1 LLSEA
6 RWSAKLNSST
16 SWSGA
21 NSGPD
26 ANQEDSMSTTYDLL
40 TAPVSGSVGQL
51 AASRSIRARALH
63 TRGVRREAVKRLVD
77 LSLALLGSIVAL
89 PLLAVIGL
97 AIKLTDGGP
106 VLFKQTRVGRGGRLF
121 TMYKLRTMVVDAEQR
136 LAALATSNESAAHL
150 FKMKHDPRVTPLG
163 RVLRRLSLDELP
175 QLLNVLNGTMSLVGP
190 RPHLAAEVARL
201 PQEAQRRSTVKP
213 GLTGLWQI
221 SGRSNLGADEAVRLD
236 IRYVDTWSLKLDLLI
251 LLGTVPAVL
260 TARGAH

>member
-1 LLSEA
+1 
-6 RWSAKLNSST
+6 
-16 SWSGA
+16 
-21 NSGPD
+21 
-26 ANQEDSMSTTYDLL
+26 MSTTYDLL

-51 AASRSIRARALH
+51 PGSPDIRTRAPHPRS
-63 TRGVRREAVKRLVD
+63 VRRKAVKRTLD
-77 LSLALLGSIVAL
+77 LSLTLLGMIVVL
-89 PLLAVIGL
+89 PFLAVIGL
-97 AIKLTDGGP
+97 VIKLSDGGP
-106 VLFKQTRVGRGGRLF
+106 VLFKQTRVGRDGRLF

-150 FKMKHDPRVTPLG
+150 FKMKDDPRVTPLG

-190 RPHLAAEVARL
+190 RPHLAAEVARM

-251 LLGTVPAVL
+251 LLGTIPAVV

>member
-1 LLSEA
+1 
-6 RWSAKLNSST
+6 
-16 SWSGA
+16 
-21 NSGPD
+21 
-26 ANQEDSMSTTYDLL
+26 MSTTYDLL
-40 TAPVSGSVGQL
+40 TAPVSGSVSQEP
-51 AASRSIRARALH
+51 ASPGTRTRALH
-63 TRGVRREAVKRLVD
+63 TRGVRREAVKRTLD
-77 LSLALLGSIVAL
+77 LSLALLGITVVL
-89 PLLAVIGL
+89 PLLALVGL
-97 AIKLTDGGP
+97 AIKLSDGGP

-136 LAALATSNESAAHL
+136 LAALATCNESAAPL
-150 FKMKHDPRVTPLG
+150 CRRTHDPRVTALG

-190 RPHLAAEVARL
+190 RPHLAAEVARM

-221 SGRSNLGADEAVRLD
+221 SGRSNLGADESVRLD

-251 LLGTVPAVL
+251 LLGTIPAVV